1 MTDRHFS
8 SAEPFRKGERVRYVP
23 THARGDIKH
32 KDCEDGVVSSIG
44 RTGTVFV
51 KYDCL
56 LGTAITGDEPWAAKG
71 TRPEELVRI

>member
-1 MTDRHFS
+1 MSESRQD
-8 SAEPFRKGERVRYVP
+8 PFRKGERVRYVP
-23 THARGDIKH
+23 THARGDTHH

-56 LGTAITGDEPWAAKG
+56 LGVGITGDEPWTAKG
-71 TRPEELVRI
+71 TRPDDLVRI